1 VNITLHNGAIDP
13 SSTHRTDTMNHDPFH
28 WGRPS
33 DKTYGHYNYNISNA
47 SNVDRSVKA
56 NTDFPKM
63 HTQQP
68 MITGTSVIA
77 IKYNDGVIMAADHMG
92 SYGSMMKLDDLQRIV
107 KVGEDAVVGIS
118 GDISDFQY
126 LERLLDDLQV
136 NDSYDMDNENLKA
149 NHLSEYLTRVM
160 YNRRSKM
167 NPLWNAIIVA
177 GFDDKG
183 KVMMKHVDLLGVSY
197 SSPTLATGFGNHLA
211 IPLLRKKVET
221 EEDAA
226 KLTKEEAIKTVKEC
240 MKVLFYRDARSWDK
254 YSLCVIEQ
262 STKSI
267 TVEKDVSVE
276 GMKWDFA
283 QHITGYGVPQL

>member
-1 VNITLHNGAIDP
+1 
-13 SSTHRTDTMNHDPFH
+13 MNHDPFH

-33 DKTYGHYNYNISNA
+33 EQTYGAYNYNIANA
-47 SNVDRSVKA
+47 SNVDKS
-56 NTDFPKM
+56 NTSNSEFPKM

-77 IKYNDGVIMAADHMG
+77 IKYNDGIVMAADNMG
-92 SYGSMMKLDDLQRIV
+92 SYGSLLKLDDLQRIIP
-107 KVGEDAVVGIS
+107 VGSSSVVGIS

-126 LERLLDDLQV
+126 LERLLDDLEIE
-136 NDSYDMDNENLKA
+136 DSYDMENDNLKA

-167 NPLWNAIIVA
+167 NPLWNAIIIA
-177 GFDDKG
+177 GFDDKDEL
-183 KVMMKHVDLLGVSY
+183 VLKHVDLLGVEY

-221 EEDAA
+221 EDDVKNLSKEDA
-226 KLTKEEAIKTVKEC
+226 IQTVKDC

-254 YSLCVIEQ
+254 YSLCVIEK
-262 STKSI
+262 STKTI
-267 TVEKDVSVE
+267 NIEKNVKVED
-276 GMKWDFA
+276 MKWKFA
-283 QHITGYGVPQL
+283 QHITGYGIPQL

>member
-1 VNITLHNGAIDP
+1 
-13 SSTHRTDTMNHDPFH
+13 MNHDPFH

-33 DKTYGHYNYNISNA
+33 DKVYGGYNYNISQA
-47 SNVDRSVKA
+47 SNVDRSVQ
-56 NTDFPKM
+56 NRTEFPRM

-77 IKYNDGVIMAADHMG
+77 IKYNDGIVMAADNMG
-92 SYGSMMKLDDLQRIV
+92 SYGSLMKLDDLQRII
-107 KVGEDAVVGIS
+107 KVGNNSVVGIS

-126 LERLLDDLQV
+126 LERLLDDLQIE
-136 NDSYDMDNENLKA
+136 DSYDMENENLKA
-149 NHLSEYLTRVM
+149 NHLAEYLTRVM

-177 GFDDKG
+177 GFDENDELIL
-183 KVMMKHVDLLGVSY
+183 KHVDLLGVSY

-211 IPLLRKKVET
+211 IPLLRRKVDSEDDVKNLSK
-221 EEDAA
+221 EDA
-226 KLTKEEAIKTVKEC
+226 IQTVKDC
-240 MKVLFYRDARSWDK
+240 MKILFYRDARSWNK
-254 YSLCVIEQ
+254 YSLCVIEK

-267 TVEKDVSVE
+267 SIEKDVTVE

-283 QHITGYGVPQL
+283 QHITGYGIPQV

>member
-1 VNITLHNGAIDP
+1 
-13 SSTHRTDTMNHDPFH
+13 MNHDPFH

-33 DKTYGHYNYNISNA
+33 TKTYGEYNYLISNA
-47 SNVDRSVKA
+47 SNVDRSVKS
-56 NTDFPKM
+56 NSEFPKM

-77 IKYNDGVIMAADHMG
+77 IKYKDGIIMAADHMG
-92 SYGSMMKLDDLQRIV
+92 SYGSLMKLEDLKRIIQ
-107 KVGEDAVVGIS
+107 VGDDAVVGIS

-126 LERLLDDLQV
+126 LERLLDDLQIE
-136 NDSYDMDNENLKA
+136 DAYDMDQEHLKA

-160 YNRRSKM
+160 YNRRTKM

-177 GFDDKG
+177 GFDDKDEPYL
-183 KVMMKHVDLLGVSY
+183 KHIDLLGVSY
-197 SSPTLATGFGNHLA
+197 TSPTLATGFGNHLA

-221 EEDAA
+221 EDDVKKLSKEDAIQ
-226 KLTKEEAIKTVKEC
+226 TIKDC
-240 MKVLFYRDARSWDK
+240 MKVLFYRDARSWNK
-254 YSLCVIEQ
+254 YSLCVIEK

-267 TVEKDVSVE
+267 SLEHEVQVEN
-276 GMKWDFA
+276 MKWDFA

>member
-1 VNITLHNGAIDP
+1 
-13 SSTHRTDTMNHDPFH
+13 MNHDPLH
-28 WGRPS
+28 WGRPDDS
-33 DKTYGHYNYNISNA
+33 TYGEYNYNIAHA
-47 SNVDRSVKA
+47 SNVDRNKTQA
-56 NTDFPKM
+56 KTEFPKM

-77 IKYNDGVIMAADHMG
+77 IKYNDGIVMAADHMG
-92 SYGSMMKLDDLQRIV
+92 SYGSLMKLDDLQRIIP
-107 KVGEDAVVGIS
+107 VGNSSVCGIS

-126 LERLLDDLQV
+126 IERLLDDLQIE
-136 NDSYDMDNENLKA
+136 DGYDMEDDNLKA
-149 NHLSEYLTRVM
+149 NHLGEYLTNVM

-183 KVMMKHVDLLGVSY
+183 EIYMKHVDLLGVSY

-211 IPLLRKKVET
+211 IPLLRKKVDS
-221 EEDAA
+221 EEDVA
-226 KLTKEEAIKTVKEC
+226 KLSKEEAIQTVKDC
-240 MKVLFYRDARSWDK
+240 MKVLFYRDARSWNK
-254 YSLCVIEQ
+254 YSLCIIEK

-267 TVEKDVSVE
+267 NIEKDVAVE

-283 QHITGYGVPQL
+283 RHITGYGVPQL